1 MQGRL
6 HVTGQILVK
15 NISQAL
21 VKVRSMRV
29 PEDGRVRLS
38 LGKVLVKNGHPLI
51 HYWSNS
57 EVVKL
62 RQGSVRVLEDG
73 RVWLS
78 LREAGGHSV
87 SWLWSRDADRRLV
100 LNK

>member
-1 MQGRL
+1 MSASTPGVGSEPLADDRPAQSWR
-6 HVTGQILVK
+6 QEPAVK
-15 NISQAL
+15 HWS
-21 VKVRSMRV
+21 KKSGHRS
-29 PEDGRVRLS
+29 
-38 LGKVLVKNGHPLI
+38 I
-51 HYWSNS
+51 HHWSNS